1 MKLTSSPYKEPFHRR
16 LIKSDTELTQTLKD
30 KTLKQ
35 KKTES
40 KVLIQSKP
48 KKISFC
54 INYRDRFETS
64 EAAKHLKSK
73 LAYLLSIKSPE
84 LTVFTIY
91 TRIYHELAN
100 YLDDF
105 KELLEILR
113 KGLAVSAIHERNNSN
128 FEFKDEIDISCNEF
142 SMLLEKERIEK
153 IGLINKLNAL
163 SYENDNLNKKL
174 ENMSNKYDE
183 YDKIIHSN
191 PSKFIAAQKLLEKML
206 KQCDIIKKQ
215 QNYIQVL
222 KYSELKLNVIIS
234 ECQQRGINIEKII
247 DEAQNTVLNPSIS
260 KILKKS
266 QTFDW
271 QNSSSDSF

>member
-1 MKLTSSPYKEPFHRR
+1 
-16 LIKSDTELTQTLKD
+16 
-30 KTLKQ
+30 
-35 KKTES
+35 
-40 KVLIQSKP
+40 
-48 KKISFC
+48 
-54 INYRDRFETS
+54 
-64 EAAKHLKSK
+64 
-73 LAYLLSIKSPE
+73 
-84 LTVFTIY
+84 
-91 TRIYHELAN
+91 
-100 YLDDF
+100 
-105 KELLEILR
+105 
-113 KGLAVSAIHERNNSN
+113 
-128 FEFKDEIDISCNEF
+128 
-142 SMLLEKERIEK
+142 MLLEKERIEK